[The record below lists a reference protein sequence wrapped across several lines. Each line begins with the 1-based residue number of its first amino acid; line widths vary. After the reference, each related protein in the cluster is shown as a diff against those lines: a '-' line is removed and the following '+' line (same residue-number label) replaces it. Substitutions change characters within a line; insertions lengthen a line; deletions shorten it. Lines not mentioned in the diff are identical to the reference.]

1 MLTFFIRN
9 FLNFWSINLKIKK
22 KKSLDEKF
30 KKNYLAKYKFY
41 SLNDRKF
48 RFCRDKIIS
57 KKNYEEIMIDM
68 MKRK

>member
-1 MLTFFIRN
+1 MK
-9 FLNFWSINLKIKK
+9 NL
-22 KKSLDEKF
+22 

-68 MKRK
+68 MKSKNYDYKKKVINCL